1 MLGNNV
7 HVKWMTLSAF
17 LAFCPFNLRLRCLAT
32 PCHTQDSICYHV
44 TDVADGKDPGGVFTG
59 DTLFIAGSGRFFE
72 GVGSEMVA
80 ALDYLGSLP
89 NETIVY
95 NGHEYT
101 AGSLA
106 FGKHIDPPNPGLE
119 RLAEITQKNKVT
131 TGLTTIGDEK
141 EWNVF
146 MRLDSEA
153 VMLAFCH
160 LSFSS
165 ISPRSTEKQ
174 RRRRRIHPRV
184 LPWIP
189 SDN

>member
-1 MLGNNV
+1 
-7 HVKWMTLSAF
+7 MTLFAF
-17 LAFCPFNLRLRCLAT
+17 LAFCPFNPRLRCLAT

-106 FGKHIDPPNPGLE
+106 FGKHIDPSNPGLE

-160 LSFSS
+160 LSFLS

-174 RRRRRIHPRV
+174 HHQRRILPRV
-184 LPWIP
+184 LSWIP
-189 SDN
+189 SDS

>member
-1 MLGNNV
+1 
-7 HVKWMTLSAF
+7 
-17 LAFCPFNLRLRCLAT
+17 
-32 PCHTQDSICYHV
+32 
-44 TDVADGKDPGGVFTG
+44 
-59 DTLFIAGSGRFFE
+59 
-72 GVGSEMVA
+72 MVA

-101 AGSLA
+101 ASNLA
-106 FGKHIDPPNPGLE
+106 FGKHIDPSNPGLE

-153 VMLAFCH
+153 VMLAFYH
-160 LSFSS
+160 LSFS
-165 ISPRSTEKQ
+165 
-174 RRRRRIHPRV
+174 
-184 LPWIP
+184 
-189 SDN
+189 